1 MYAMSVKAVIHARM
15 ERISETR
22 NTTCFG
28 AFKVGMLPPV
38 KRLGLGLQS
47 GSFWLLA
54 VKLALT
60 QARPWQAGTIRRSSP
75 ISMLGS
81 LRTMNDE
88 REATL
93 EERMGGSA
101 TTQAT
106 PILPLPAAATA
117 AIDNMTDVQWGRH
130 CWRDRWGRLHCRG
143 GWHGG
148 WHGGRHCWRDRWGH
162 RHCRW

>member
-1 MYAMSVKAVIHARM
+1 MSVKAVIHARM

-93 EERMGGSA
+93 EERMDTLCYARCLRLVLRVSFLRAGP
-101 TTQAT
+101 Q
-106 PILPLPAAATA
+106 LLK
-117 AIDNMTDVQWGRH
+117 RH
-130 CWRDRWGRLHCRG
+130 PSCRCHRCDR
-143 GWHGG
+143 
-148 WHGGRHCWRDRWGH
+148 
-162 RHCRW
+162 